1 DRVRQLAS
9 KYHNVIFLERE
20 DLYPPTNMTNDNYPI
35 SLDGSHL
42 SIKGSI
48 ESAEYFKNT
57 EKFKEVSK
65 IFR

>member
-1 DRVRQLAS
+1 MIELDNLHQ
-9 KYHNVIFLERE
+9 NIIFLERE